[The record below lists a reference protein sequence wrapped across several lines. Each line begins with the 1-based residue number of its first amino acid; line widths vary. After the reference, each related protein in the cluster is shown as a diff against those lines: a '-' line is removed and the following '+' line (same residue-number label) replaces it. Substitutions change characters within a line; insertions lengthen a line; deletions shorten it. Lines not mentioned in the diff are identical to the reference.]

1 MPETLKPTSGR
12 DWRKMNEASIITVLP
27 YSGMVVEMGR
37 APLDQLLLTG
47 KIPDVLTPI
56 ASDLLWSSVGQSKRP
71 QDEIEAD
78 KRFFELVNAVVTACL
93 LNPRVVAN
101 PAQDD
106 ELAIGDIDFADKLII
121 YKLATQPLAVLHRFR
136 QGQAPDVDAVHEG
149 DDLQPATE

>member
-1 MPETLKPTSGR
+1 MTETLKPTSGR
-12 DWRKMNEASIITVLP
+12 DWRKLNESIITTILP
-27 YSGMVVEMGR
+27 YSGMVVELGR
-37 APLDQLLLTG
+37 AQLDQLLLAG

-56 ASDLLWSSVGQSKRP
+56 VSDLLWVSVGQGKRT

-78 KRFFELVNAVVTACL
+78 KRFFELVNTVTTACL
-93 LNPRVVAN
+93 LNPRVVDN
-101 PAQDD
+101 PTQDD

-136 QGQAPDVDAVHEG
+136 QGQTPTVDSVPEG

>member
-1 MPETLKPTSGR
+1 MTEQIKPTSGR
-12 DWRKMNEASIITVLP
+12 DWRKMNEATITTVLP
-27 YSGMVVEMGR
+27 YSGMVVELGR
-37 APLDQLLLTG
+37 AQLDQLLLAG

-56 ASDLLWSSVGQSKRP
+56 VSDLLWVSVGQGKRT

-78 KRFFELVNAVVTACL
+78 KRFFELVNTVTTACL
-93 LNPRVVAN
+93 LNPRVVDN
-101 PAQDD
+101 PTQDD

-136 QGQAPDVDAVHEG
+136 QGQTPTVDSVPEG